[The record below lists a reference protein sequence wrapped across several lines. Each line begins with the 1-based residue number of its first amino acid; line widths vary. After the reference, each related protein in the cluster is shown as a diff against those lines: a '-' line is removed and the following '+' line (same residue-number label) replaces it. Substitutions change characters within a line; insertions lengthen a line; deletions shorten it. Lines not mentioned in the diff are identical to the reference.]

1 MDALGTER
9 FFLLRSSFDKYDL
22 VKVSSF
28 SLHCFFFPF
37 LTAAFKAG
45 SVLCAQAGEAE
56 FLNSWLRLPWGSVPP
71 THPRVRA
78 ELGLT
83 HKQLWK
89 CAKCAK
95 CRGDITQAQRGALW
109 GWGNRHKGTGSHPST
124 PSQASSNIL
133 LGSWNPAPLCLLSPS
148 PRFGSSSPDPAANR
162 HSQPQSK
169 RETLGMARPE
179 TERAATKAPNSP
191 KRHSPGSGNSHIPHS
206 RLCHPKDGLEP
217 GRGTL
222 PTRQSCFGWV
232 LLTQDPSG
240 WKSPVRSSSPALN
253 PAMPRP
259 PCPQVPHL
267 HSL

>member
-22 VKVSSF
+22 IKVSSF
-28 SLHCFFFPF
+28 SLLCFFFPF

-133 LGSWNPAPLCLLSPS
+133 LGSWNPAPLCLLSPLPGLDPPLLTQQPTGTAS
-148 PRFGSSSPDPAANR
+148 PNPRGKHLEWPGQRQKEQQPR
-162 HSQPQSK
+162 HQTPQKGTAQALRTASLTAVPPQGWAGA
-169 RETLGMARPE
+169 RMGNPPHEAELLWLG
-179 TERAATKAPNSP
+179 
-191 KRHSPGSGNSHIPHS
+191 
-206 RLCHPKDGLEP
+206 
-217 GRGTL
+217 
-222 PTRQSCFGWV
+222 